1 MEYQLTVRYGKTTQR
16 YLTFTV
22 EAANVPV
29 ALRAAADQIPA
40 EVTQE
45 ADLVELRVA
54 PDFDKNPLGQ
64 DPPDEQPEK

>member
-1 MEYQLTVRYGKTTQR
+1 MEYQLTVRYGKKTQR

-40 EVTQE
+40 EVSPE

-54 PDFDKNPLGQ
+54 PDFDKSPLGQ
-64 DPPDEQPEK
+64 DSPDGLAPE

>member
-1 MEYQLTVRYGKTTQR
+1 MEYQLTVRYGKKTQR

-22 EAANVPV
+22 EATDVPV

-40 EVTQE
+40 EISPE

-54 PDFDKNPLGQ
+54 PDFEKNPLGQ
-64 DPPDEQPEK
+64 DPPDGQAQE

>member
-22 EAANVPV
+22 EAADVPV

-45 ADLVELRVA
+45 VDLVELRVA
-54 PDFDKNPLGQ
+54 PGFDKHPLGQ
-64 DPPDEQPEK
+64 DPPAEQAKE